1 MLFRKRRVNSE
12 KIKQELLSLIDESSE
27 VIYKIAF
34 YSQPEVQ
41 SIMNRLMDVWE
52 SSGRK
57 GRPVD
62 YATVSELKLMLKIAR
77 KIARK
82 RPEELWVKYGY

>member
-1 MLFRKRRVNSE
+1 MFSRRKQVNSE
-12 KIKQELLSLIDESSE
+12 KIKKELLSLIDESSE

-41 SIMNRLMDVWE
+41 SIMNRLVDAWE
-52 SSGRK
+52 SSGRR

-82 RPEELWVKYGY
+82 RPEELWAEYGY